1 MSETGR
7 GLSSQNRGHL
17 PDPYIALRMLVYG
30 LKGYRILE
38 IGHNKKG
45 EAKARSDITEAFEN

>member
-1 MSETGR
+1 M
-7 GLSSQNRGHL
+7 
-17 PDPYIALRMLVYG
+17 D
-30 LKGYRILE
+30 LKVYRIVE